1 MHSGSRWMEALLTVL
16 LTRAADCRAACYE
29 SRSPVFWLFSTVRCI
44 RCGTVQSPE
53 NGVEG
58 QWGGF
63 GARVLHGRCE
73 RKASVAC
80 AKLVLRRPAGFGV
93 YRCSCRSPGTSG
105 ARASKGAA
113 AGFGGRSG
121 AGLGLGQDGAG
132 RARLMGSGERSG
144 IGESTARRGKGRE
157 GRGGLSLWFFP
168 AAGRVIGWRQ
178 AARLDRQAG
187 SLLWRTLANPG
198 TGWCRRSTR
207 HRWFSPKR
215 GILRGRKAQKAD
227 RPLRGAN
234 R

>member
-1 MHSGSRWMEALLTVL
+1 LRSSG
-16 LTRAADCRAACYE
+16 C
-29 SRSPVFWLFSTVRCI
+29 WLFRTVRCI

-93 YRCSCRSPGTSG
+93 HRCSCRSPGTSG